1 MHQKGKS
8 EQDSKIK
15 LPAKK
20 PQRIQHFVPHPSRRA
35 DDAWT
40 GMRYIDGTLMESS
53 PDATGRVLLKQPQRP
68 PSDERETSP
77 PSANLHPVMSSR
89 LPFQPSPEALAQKS
103 LLSDLK

>member
-8 EQDSKIK
+8 EQDIQNKTPNKKTSEN
-15 LPAKK
+15 PAFCTT
-20 PQRIQHFVPHPSRRA
+20 PLQRA

-77 PSANLHPVMSSR
+77 LGKSTSRYVITPSISAFPRRPRHKNPCYR
-89 LPFQPSPEALAQKS
+89 I
-103 LLSDLK
+103 